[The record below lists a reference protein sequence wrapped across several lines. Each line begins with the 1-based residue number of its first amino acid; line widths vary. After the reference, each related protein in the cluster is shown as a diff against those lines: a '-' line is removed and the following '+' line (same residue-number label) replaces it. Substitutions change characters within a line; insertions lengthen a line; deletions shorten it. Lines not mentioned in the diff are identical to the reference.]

1 MKKKKNFN
9 IRDILELIVIIVF
22 IILCLSFLVWYGFEF
37 AKYADKPI
45 TEVPFWLVNLRSK

>member
-9 IRDILELIVIIVF
+9 IRDILELIVIMVF
-22 IILCLSFLVWYGFEF
+22 IILCLSFFVWYGFEF